1 MDIWIVSILLA
12 NMNNS
17 TVVSICVQVFVWTC
31 FHPFRFPGV
40 ELLGC
45 MMCVLAWRIPG
56 MEGPG
61 GLLSMASHRV
71 RYDWS
76 NLAAAAAWCVLCLIL
91 KKLPISFSNC
101 LSQFSP
107 EVYKWSSFSVSSPI
121 WSYLWFQVS
130 NFRFSLHP
138 LMNNGLPRWHSSKE
152 STCQRRRC
160 KRHRFDPWVRKIPWS
175 RKWNPTPIFLPG
187 ESHGQRSL
195 AVHGVTRSQT
205 WLIVHTPLKNS
216 DVDHM
221 LTSHSSSLIK
231 CLLNCFANF

>member
-1 MDIWIVSILLA
+1 M
-12 NMNNS
+12 
-17 TVVSICVQVFVWTC
+17 
-31 FHPFRFPGV
+31 

-45 MMCVLAWRIPG
+45 MMCVLPWRIPG

-61 GLLSMASHRV
+61 GLPSVASHRV
-71 RYDWS
+71 GYDWS

-107 EVYKWSSFSVSSPI
+107 EVYKWSCFSVSSPI

-130 NFRFSLHP
+130 HFRFSLHP

-187 ESHGQRSL
+187 ESQGQRSL